1 MQANLVWEIKKGI
14 ELGINLK
21 MSRILK
27 KENRTRKDKLLNYQE
42 QKPGGRDILEN
53 AREQKLNV

>member
-1 MQANLVWEIKKGI
+1 
-14 ELGINLK
+14 

-42 QKPGGRDILEN
+42 QKPGGRDTLEN